1 MKQLFSNCQGF
12 FLDELIFLL
21 YHNDMRYFSLLFFI
35 FSILFHHPAMALSVI
50 RDTEIEDTVTKW
62 VQSIFKAA
70 NLPPENA
77 EVVFINDPSINAFV
91 AGGQTIFV
99 HTGLFTNATSLDDVI
114 FVLSHETGHIVGGHI
129 TRGMTALENAQAAT
143 LVSTILGGVLAVIS
157 GRPDAGIAVM
167 IGSQS
172 SAIGQFLTYRQT
184 EESSADRTAV
194 DIMKKL
200 GYSMQ
205 GFTNIM
211 KNLRRLELL
220 NDESENSY
228 LRTHPMT
235 QNRIRDLDRFTQN
248 APAVKKSLA
257 FDRVKAK
264 LIGFMEKPQDVLIHY
279 KGNTFVDRYARA
291 IAFYRQHNLDKSFQ
305 LLDALIKENPNDAYL
320 YELKGQFSLEKGLI
334 DQAIHNYE
342 HANKL
347 APGKALIELSLAQS
361 YLEKKDKKLAEKAL
375 PILRQTTLSEP
386 DLALAWRLMATA
398 YNLLDK
404 NAEAEYAMVE
414 YERTSDKLPAAQKRA
429 KKLLEKFN
437 KNNPYYQRL
446 QDIIDLNKEKE

>member
-1 MKQLFSNCQGF
+1 MEQLFSDCQGF
-12 FLDELIFLL
+12 FLDESIFLF
-21 YHNDMRYFSLLFFI
+21 YHNLMRYFYLLFLIFSLLFQR
-35 FSILFHHPAMALSVI
+35 PALALSVI
-50 RDTEIEDTVTKW
+50 RDTEIEDAVIGW
-62 VQSIFKAA
+62 VRSIFKAA
-70 NLPPENA
+70 DLPPENA
-77 EVVFINDPSINAFV
+77 EIVLINDPSINAFV

-129 TRGMTALENAQAAT
+129 TRGMTAMERAQTAT
-143 LVSTILGGVLAVIS
+143 LISTILGGVLAVAS

-172 SAIGQFLTYRQT
+172 SAMGQFLVYRQT

-235 QNRIRDLDRFTQN
+235 QNRIRDLDRFTQK
-248 APAVKKSLA
+248 APEVKNNLT
-257 FDRVKAK
+257 FDRIKAK
-264 LIGFMEKPQDVLIHY
+264 LIGFMEKPQDVLLHY
-279 KGNTFVDRYARA
+279 KGNSFADRYARS
-291 IAFYRQHNLDKSFQ
+291 IAFFRQHNLEKSVQ
-305 LLDALIKENPNDAYL
+305 TLNSLIKENPNDPYL
-320 YELKGQFSLEKGLI
+320 YELKGQFSFETGMI
-334 DQAIHNYE
+334 DQAIQAYE
-342 HANKL
+342 KANQLK
-347 APGKALIELSLAQS
+347 PNKPLIELALAQS
-361 YLEKKDKKLAEKAL
+361 YLEKKDKQLAQKSL
-375 PILRQTTLSEP
+375 PILRQATLTEP

-398 YNLLDK
+398 YTLLDQSP
-404 NAEAEYAMVE
+404 EAEYAMVE
-414 YERTSDKLPAAQKRA
+414 YERTSNKLPAAQKRA
-429 KKLLEKFN
+429 KKLLEKFSEN
-437 KNNPYYQRL
+437 SPYYQRL
-446 QDIIDLNKEKE
+446 QDIIDLNKDEE